1 MSTTFLA
8 KRAGASE
15 SVGPNRR
22 DFMKL
27 SGVAL
32 VGLTVGGKAVAS
44 EGPHLSEDRVG
55 VLVDLTLC
63 VGCRRCEFACA
74 EENGNPHGSLE
85 DYDDASV
92 FAERRNPMAD
102 QYTVVNRTARP
113 EAGADPV
120 HCKIQCMHCEHPP
133 CVSAC
138 LVGAMQKLPDGQ
150 VVYDASRCI
159 GCRYCMMACPFERL
173 AYEYDSR
180 LTPRVRKCTLC
191 AHRAA
196 EGKVPAC
203 VEICPVEALQY
214 GRRSELLKIA
224 HDRIA
229 KHPGKYVDHVY
240 GEHEG
245 GGTSWL
251 YIADRPFDE
260 LGFPKLGDKSPA
272 ERTEFIQH
280 GIFRGAAAPL
290 LLSAMLFAINKISR
304 PGGVS

>member
-1 MSTTFLA
+1 
-8 KRAGASE
+8 
-15 SVGPNRR
+15 
-22 DFMKL
+22 MKL
-27 SGVAL
+27 SGVAA
-32 VGLTVGGKAVAS
+32 VALTVGRRAVAS
-44 EGPHLSEDRVG
+44 EGPHLNEDRVG

-74 EENGNPHGSLE
+74 EENGNPHGELA

-92 FAERRNPMAD
+92 FAHRRNPMSD
-102 QYTVVNRTARP
+102 QYTVVNRTPRP
-113 EAGADPV
+113 GAGEEPV

-138 LVGAMQKLPDGQ
+138 LVGAMQKRPDGQ
-150 VVYDASRCI
+150 VIYDASRCI

-191 AHRAA
+191 ADRAA

-203 VEICPVEALQY
+203 VDICPVEALQY
-214 GRRSELLKIA
+214 GRRSELIRMA
-224 HDRIA
+224 HDRIRR
-229 KHPGKYVDHVY
+229 HPGRYVDHVY

-245 GGTSWL
+245 GGTSWMYL
-251 YIADRPFDE
+251 SDRPFEE
-260 LGFPKLGDKSPA
+260 LGFPKLGDHSPA
-272 ERTEFIQH
+272 ETTEFIQH

-290 LLSAMLFAINKISR
+290 LLSGMLLALHKISR